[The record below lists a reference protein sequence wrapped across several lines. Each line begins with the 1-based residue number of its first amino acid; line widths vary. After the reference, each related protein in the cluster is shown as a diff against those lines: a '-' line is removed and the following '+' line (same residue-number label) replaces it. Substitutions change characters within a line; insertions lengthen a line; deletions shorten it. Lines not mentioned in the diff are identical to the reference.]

1 MPKLTTTSGLELA
14 YEEQGDGPPVVM
26 IMGLGAQLVLW
37 PQELVDAIAGA
48 GFRAVRFDNR
58 DIGQSAW
65 FDHLGVPNNAKLLAR
80 RLAGLSVEAP
90 YTLSAM
96 ASDTVGLL
104 DALGIDRAH
113 LVGASLGGMIAQ
125 TVAIEHP
132 NRVVSLTSIMSSAG
146 NLAAFAVHPRALK
159 QMLGKPPRNR
169 EEYVDRIVTLFRR
182 HAGTHPYDHVRMAEL
197 AGQQYDRGYH
207 PQGFARQ
214 FAAILA
220 SGSRVDRLKTVKTP
234 TTQDWPPCRIS
245 CCWMLPC
252 RSSPGW
258 KPPASFAAIPP
269 FPANSRWCC
278 SATMNRA
285 PSCWKPPA
293 SPHASPR
300 TTVQRN
306 SWSGWWIGSATGP
319 AGRTSSRVSAP
330 IVGGVP
336 TPRS

>member
-104 DALGIDRAH
+104 DALGITRAH

-125 TVAIEHP
+125 TIAIEHP
-132 NRVVSLTSIMSSAG
+132 ERVVSLTSIMSSAG

-169 EEYVDRIVTLFRR
+169 EEYVDRIVTLFRG
-182 HAGTHPYDHVRMAEL
+182 HAGTHPYDAARMAEL

-220 SGSRVDRLKTVKTP
+220 SGSRVERLKAVTAP
-234 TTQDWPPCRIS
+234 TLVLHGTHDPLVPIS
-245 CCWMLPC
+245 
-252 RSSPGW
+252 
-258 KPPASFAAIPP
+258 
-269 FPANSRWCC
+269 
-278 SATMNRA
+278 
-285 PSCWKPPA
+285 
-293 SPHASPR
+293 
-300 TTVQRN
+300 
-306 SWSGWWIGSATGP
+306 
-319 AGRTSSRVSAP
+319 AGRLVAASVPGATFLP
-330 IVGGVP
+330 IEGMGHEL
-336 TPRS
+336 PRPIWPQLTAAVTEHMRKAARTA